1 MRGAHCNLDRRYY
14 TGVFP
19 ESGQLYAPGTY
30 LHTHEEHVESFLFAA
45 TPGAAG
51 LGVAPFALEKS
62 CVPTI
67 MKHTASRNITHMK
80 SALAHTCP
88 ECFGAKLVCEA
99 RGGKTFC
106 KDRHFNRGE
115 PFTSLSFF
123 ASNEPIL
130 EPKVQH
136 IVWFLRYLADE
147 GVSPLTWNIY
157 TDTFMPDDPYVWS
170 TTHIEFVYWYY
181 VRQSIVGL
189 LRPVLVSDCI
199 APLER
204 AAMVEETKALAMA
217 ALAVAAL
224 AVAGLAGALV
234 VAARKKRRAAM
245 L

>member
-1 MRGAHCNLDRRYY
+1 MRVQYLTRLGEMRWRYR
-14 TGVFP
+14 V
-19 ESGQLYAPGTY
+19 
-30 LHTHEEHVESFLFAA
+30 V
-45 TPGAAG
+45 
-51 LGVAPFALEKS
+51 
-62 CVPTI
+62 
-67 MKHTASRNITHMK
+67 
-80 SALAHTCP
+80 
-88 ECFGAKLVCEA
+88 
-99 RGGKTFC
+99 
-106 KDRHFNRGE
+106 
-115 PFTSLSFF
+115 
-123 ASNEPIL
+123 
-130 EPKVQH
+130 
-136 IVWFLRYLADE
+136 DE

-170 TTHIEFVYWYY
+170 TTHIEFVNWYY